1 MSRLAVVITDFNG
14 FGRTRLCLRAL
25 EAAGA
30 ALDVIVVDHGTD
42 DSTRAGLASEF
53 PGVTRLPAA
62 PDLWWTGATNR
73 GVALA
78 LERGAT
84 AVMLLNNDC
93 YFAEGAL
100 RELLAQ
106 HAAHPEAIIAPVQC
120 DLASGTVLTVTARSL
135 FLLGFPSLKG
145 SRHLDAALQARGVV
159 PTPLIM
165 GGRGAIIP
173 ARCLREVGPF
183 DEVALPHYGA
193 DHDFYLR
200 ARHHGVPLLIATRA
214 RVLVDN
220 SSTTLAD
227 DPGRLTL
234 AQFRETLHSVRSHHN
249 LRDVGELFRRH
260 YPVPGMGWLGAWL
273 YTGRYALLYLL
284 RRARFLLAG
293 R

>member
-1 MSRLAVVITDFNG
+1 MTRIAVVITDFNG
-14 FGRTRLCLRAL
+14 FARTRRCL
-25 EAAGA
+25 A
-30 ALDVIVVDHGTD
+30 ALLASGTALDIIVVDHGTTAE
-42 DSTRAGLASEF
+42 TRHGLATEF
-53 PGVTRLPAA
+53 AGVTRLQAS

-78 LERGAT
+78 LERGAE

-100 RELLAQ
+100 AELLAQ
-106 HAAHPEAIIAPVQC
+106 HAARADAIVAPVQC
-120 DLASGTVLTVTARSL
+120 DLATGAVLTITARSL

-145 SRHLDAALQARGVV
+145 SRRLDDRLLARGVV
-159 PTPLIM
+159 PTPLVM

-173 ARCLREVGPF
+173 ARCLRETGPF

-200 ARHHGVPLLIATRA
+200 ARRRGVLLLIATRA

-220 SSTTLAD
+220 TFTTLAD
-227 DPGRLTL
+227 DPGRLTF

-260 YPVPGMGWLGAWL
+260 YPVPGLGWLGAWL
-273 YTGRYALLYLL
+273 YTGRYVLLYLL
-284 RRARFLLAG
+284 RRARLRLKG
-293 R
+293 G